1 MICRALLS
9 FAIGIWL
16 LQQQATLPSLV
27 FSLVM
32 LSLVC
37 VFTAAVAIYC
47 HKQKSSH
54 ALGRQKNS
62 YLLDRRGH
70 LCGQSAR
77 GEEKASINL
86 IYFSKL
92 ALVCLWMLFAGFS
105 WAAWCAHQRLQDRL
119 SIADEGIT
127 HEIVGC
133 IVNLPST
140 LVAWGGQ
147 PGWRFVFELE
157 HPQHFPKRFLLSWYG
172 NIPDVLQTGQCWRL
186 RVTLKRPHG
195 LANPGGSDYE
205 AWLLQQ
211 NIGAT
216 GSVRGGARLAE
227 ISFLSLQT
235 RVAQWR
241 MALIAHIKR
250 ALPADAM
257 HAGVLQALVVGE
269 QRAVSES
276 DWTIFR
282 RTGTSHLLAISG
294 LHITLIASMAGFLA
308 AWCWRR
314 SRSLPIYLPA
324 PTLGWLIGWLVA
336 LIYAL
341 LAGFQIPARRA
352 FIMLSV
358 VIVAHLSG
366 RLTTSTVILCWALFS
381 VLLFDPWAV
390 LSAGFWLSFAA
401 VAAILFCGK
410 KGFSQDPIDD
420 GDTQKKSLD
429 VKQKNAQAVNTTQH
443 IIASGQNK
451 KHALF
456 IHRYWGKLRQASKIQ
471 LAVSLVLIPFTALFF
486 GQIALLAPL
495 ANAVAIPAFSFFIT
509 PLALLG
515 ALAPPWLASYLLSIA
530 HHLIEWVATVLQYL
544 STWPWAVWSVSVPPN
559 WVIGLSVCGTVCFLY
574 NGHASC
580 TRRPNNSIKQ
590 EGNVFTALSRWIGQC
605 KSALYIR
612 RLVGLLCLL
621 PLFLYQPP
629 PPALGEFRATILD
642 VGQGGAILIQTAKH
656 TLLYDSGPGYPGGG
670 DAAARVVLPYLQA
683 QGIKQLDKLLIS
695 HQDLDHSGGMKTIL
709 RHLSVSELSSSI
721 ALDHPLLRFA
731 QRQSVPHIPC
741 EVGQSWE
748 WDGVRFQILHPVAHA
763 QGKANALSCVL
774 RVTTAHQALLLPGD
788 IEQSQEAD
796 MLARSRLHG
805 DDARA
810 IQANVLV
817 MPHHGSRTSSSAEW
831 LDAVQPKVAIAQVGY
846 RHRFGH
852 PHADVVARYEERGI
866 HLLRSDFHG
875 AIEIQSRGSNLDWTA
890 WRQLH
895 RRYWH
900 IFPDI
905 HAIDRDDAY

>member
-1 MICRALLS
+1 MICPALLS
-9 FAIGIWL
+9 FAVGVWL
-16 LQQQATLPSLV
+16 LQQQVALPSLV
-27 FSLVM
+27 FSFAM
-32 LSLVC
+32 LSLLVLLTVLVVIC
-37 VFTAAVAIYC
+37 SN
-47 HKQKSSH
+47 KQKSNH
-54 ALGRQKNS
+54 ALDHRC
-62 YLLDRRGH
+62 H
-70 LCGQSAR
+70 LYWRSVG
-77 GEEKASINL
+77 GENQISIDL
-86 IYFSKL
+86 IYLSRL
-92 ALVCLWMLFAGFS
+92 VLVCLWMLFAGFS
-105 WAAWCAHQRLQDRL
+105 WAAWCAHHRLQDRL
-119 SIADEGIT
+119 STADEGVA
-127 HEIVGC
+127 HEIAGC
-133 IVNLPST
+133 IVDLPST
-140 LVAWGGQ
+140 LVAWGGK
-147 PGWRFVFELE
+147 PGWRFIFESE
-157 HPQHFPKRFLLSWYG
+157 QPQHFPKRFLLSWYG
-172 NIPDVLQTGQCWRL
+172 AIPDALQAGQCWRL

-216 GSVRGGARLAE
+216 GSVRGGERLAE
-227 ISFLSLQT
+227 ISFLSL
-235 RVAQWR
+235 RKKIAHWR
-241 MALIAHIKR
+241 MALIAHIKK
-250 ALPADAM
+250 ALSVDAT

-269 QRAVSES
+269 QRAVSEA

-314 SRSLPIYLPA
+314 SRILPIYLPA

-366 RLTTSTVILCWALFS
+366 RITNSIVVLCWALFI

-410 KGFSQDPIDD
+410 NRLSQGTMDDIDQHTQSI
-420 GDTQKKSLD
+420 DT
-429 VKQKNAQAVNTTQH
+429 AQQMTPSVNM
-443 IIASGQNK
+443 IERIATPRKNK
-451 KHALF
+451 KRVHC
-456 IHRYWGKLRQASKIQ
+456 IVQHWGRLRQASKIQ
-471 LAVSLVLIPFTALFF
+471 LAVSLVLIPLTALFF
-486 GQIALLAPL
+486 GQIALLAPF
-495 ANAVAIPAFSFFIT
+495 ANAIAIPAFSFLIT

-515 ALAPPWLASYLLSIA
+515 ALAPPWLAPYLLGIA
-530 HHLIEWVATVLQYL
+530 HRMIEGVAAILQYL
-544 STWPWAVWSVSVPPN
+544 STWPWAVWTVSVPPS
-559 WVIGLSVCGTVCFLY
+559 WVMVLSVCGTVCFLY
-574 NGHASC
+574 SGHAPSI
-580 TRRPNNSIKQ
+580 RRQNNSIKL
-590 EGNVFTALSRWIGQC
+590 EGNAFIALTGWIGQS

-621 PLFLYQPP
+621 PLFLYKPSL
-629 PPALGEFRATILD
+629 PALGEFRATILD
-642 VGQGGAILIQTAKH
+642 VGQGGAIFIQTAKH

-670 DAAARVVLPYLQA
+670 DAATRVILPYLQA

-709 RHLSVSELSSSI
+709 RHLSVSEVSSSI
-721 ALDHPLLRFA
+721 ASDHPLLQFA
-731 QRQSVPHIPC
+731 RMQSVPHTPC

-748 WDGVRFQILHPVAHA
+748 WDGVWFQILHPVAHA
-763 QGKANALSCVL
+763 QGRANALSCVL

-796 MLARSRLHG
+796 MLARSRLR
-805 DDARA
+805 DDAHA
-810 IQANVLV
+810 IQANILV

-831 LDAVQPKVAIAQVGY
+831 LDAVQPKVAVAQVGY

-852 PHADVVARYEERGI
+852 PHVDVVARYDARGI
-866 HLLRSDFHG
+866 QLLRSDVHG
-875 AIEIQSRGSNLDWTA
+875 AIEIQSRGSHLDWA
-890 WRQLH
+890 SWRQLH

-900 IFPDI
+900 TFPDN
-905 HAIDRDDAY
+905 HTIDREDMH

>member
-1 MICRALLS
+1 MICHALLS
-9 FAIGIWL
+9 FAVGVWL
-16 LQQQATLPSLV
+16 LQQQVALPSSIFLFAMLAILCFFTVLV
-27 FSLVM
+27 VICAS
-32 LSLVC
+32 
-37 VFTAAVAIYC
+37 
-47 HKQKSSH
+47 KQKSSH
-54 ALGRQKNS
+54 ALELRWYLYWRSVDGEKNP
-62 YLLDRRGH
+62 
-70 LCGQSAR
+70 
-77 GEEKASINL
+77 SIDA

-92 ALVCLWMLFAGFS
+92 ALVCLWLLLVGFS
-105 WAAWCAHQRLQDRL
+105 WAAWCAQQRLQDRL
-119 SIADEGIT
+119 SIADEGPA
-127 HEIVGC
+127 HEITGC
-133 IVNLPST
+133 VVDLPST

-147 PGWRFVFELE
+147 PGWRFIFESE
-157 HPQHFPKRFLLSWYG
+157 HQQHFPKRLLLSWYG
-172 NIPDVLQTGQCWRL
+172 AIPDVLQAGQCWRL

-195 LANPGGSDYE
+195 LANPGGRDHE
-205 AWLLQQ
+205 ALLLQK

-216 GSVRGGARLAE
+216 GSVRGGERLAAL
-227 ISFLSLQT
+227 SFLSLRT
-235 RVAQWR
+235 KIAHWR
-241 MALIAHIKR
+241 MVLIAHIKR
-250 ALPADAM
+250 ALPVDAM
-257 HAGVLQALVVGE
+257 HVGVLQALVVGE
-269 QRAVSES
+269 QRTVSEA

-336 LIYAL
+336 FIYAL

-366 RLTTSTVILCWALFS
+366 RLTTSMVVLCWALFS

-390 LSAGFWLSFAA
+390 LSVGFWLSFAA
-401 VAAILFCGK
+401 VAGILFCEK
-410 KGFSQDPIDD
+410 KGFSQGTIDD
-420 GDTQKKSLD
+420 VDTQTKPVGAIEKT
-429 VKQKNAQAVNTTQH
+429 AQAVNTTKH
-443 IIASGQNK
+443 IIASEQNK
-451 KHALF
+451 KLAHF
-456 IHRYWGKLRQASKIQ
+456 IAQCWGKLCQASKIQ

-530 HHLIEWVATVLQYL
+530 HHMIEWVATILQYL
-544 STWPWAVWSVSVPPN
+544 SAWPWAVWTVSVPPS

-580 TRRPNNSIKQ
+580 ARRRNNLIQ
-590 EGNVFTALSRWIGQC
+590 PEENVFFALTWPIGQSKC
-605 KSALYIR
+605 ALYIR
-612 RLVGLLCLL
+612 RVVGLLCSL
-621 PLFLYQPP
+621 PLFLYKPS
-629 PPALGEFRATILD
+629 PPAFGEFHATILD
-642 VGQGGAILIQTAKH
+642 VGQGGAIFIQTAKH

-670 DAAARVVLPYLQA
+670 DAAARVILPYLQA

-721 ALDHPLLRFA
+721 ALDHSLLQFA
-731 QRQSVPHIPC
+731 QMQSVPHIPC

-805 DDARA
+805 EDAHA

-817 MPHHGSRTSSSAEW
+817 IPHHGSRTSSSAEW
-831 LDAVQPKVAIAQVGY
+831 LDAVQPTVAVAQVGY

-852 PHADVVARYEERGI
+852 PHIDVVARYEERGI

-875 AIEIQSRGSNLDWTA
+875 AITIQSRGSHLNWTS
-890 WRQLH
+890 WRELH

-900 IFPDI
+900 TLPDI
-905 HAIDRDDAY
+905 QAMDGGDGY